1 MDLPAEIVSPPLRIK
16 IRPISLFIEKGSK
29 GITVFRAPEPPKA
42 ACRIAISTSAEVPFV
57 RTLIKAGK
65 HLSLPHSDAAR
76 GTAKKKK
83 KKEPETNL
91 GLRLV
96 TAPEA
101 RSNVALS
108 LDIAA
113 GTSRE

>member
-1 MDLPAEIVSPPLRIK
+1 M
-16 IRPISLFIEKGSK
+16 RPISLFIEKGSK
-29 GITVFRAPEPPKA
+29 GMTVLRAPEPPNV
-42 ACRIAISTSAEVPFV
+42 ACRIVIWTSAEVPFV
-57 RTLIKAGK
+57 RT
-65 HLSLPHSDAAR
+65 
-76 GTAKKKK
+76 
-83 KKEPETNL
+83 L

-101 RSNVALS
+101 RSSVAFN